1 MAIYQYLLIAIPRKG
16 IIDKY
21 GYIPNKLIIDYQERS
36 EYFLLKKEGLLEG
49 HEIYNDALLQ
59 KWWISTKI
67 NPMEIIHQIDK
78 IIKRSHYSK
87 DQHVSWKYYTAEAD
101 NDASLSFNEDTGNIE
116 ELRFR
121 ADLRE
126 NNLRFLHEMIDLSL
140 KHDLMLMDMNG
151 NLTEPVFSEVAKLV
165 KTSNAFKF
173 LENPLQFFDDIDNG
187 TIKVE

>member
-78 IIKRSHYSK
+78 IIKRSNYSK

-101 NDASLSFNEDTGNIE
+101 NDASLSFNEDTGTIE

-140 KHDLMLMDMNG
+140 EHDFMLMDMNG